1 MRELYQIFPSAFTDN
16 QINKILDHVSNESL
30 LNASTFSSKI
40 PSEDIRK
47 SKVCWLSE
55 DWIKNLLWEYIL
67 KVNNKSFKINVEKKS
82 EVQFTEYCSEDNGH
96 YDWHQ
101 DVNWNGQ
108 IDIDRKISITVQLSN
123 ENEYDGGN
131 FEFDELETNT
141 NFKLKGTIIIFPSYL
156 RHRVTPV
163 TSGVRKSLVA
173 WFSGPQ
179 WR

>member
-1 MRELYQIFPSAFTDN
+1 MRELYQTWPTSLTNAQIDAINVAAFSQPEHDATIFASPDKMAE
-16 QINKILDHVSNESL
+16 IRVS
-30 LNASTFSSKI
+30 T
-40 PSEDIRK
+40 IR
-47 SKVCWLSE
+47 WLS
-55 DWIKNLLWEYIL
+55 DPWISDLLWTYVRRANEDGFA
-67 KVNNKSFKINVEKKS
+67 VDVDNDAEM
-82 EVQFTEYCSEDNGH
+82 QFTEYPADQGGH

>member
-1 MRELYQIFPSAFTDN
+1 MRELYQIFPSAFSDN
-16 QINKILDHVSNESL
+16 QINKILEIVSNQSL
-30 LNASTFSSKI
+30 LDASTFSSKT
-40 PSEDIRK
+40 PLDKIRK
-47 SKVCWLSE
+47 SKICWLSE

-67 KVNNKSFKINVEKKS
+67 KINSNAFKIKVENNA
-82 EVQFTEYCSEDNGH
+82 EVQFTEYRFDENGH
-96 YDWHQ
+96 YDWHH

-108 IDIDRKISITVQLSN
+108 LDIDRKISLTVQLSN

-131 FEFDELETNT
+131 FEFEELETNA

-156 RHRVTPV
+156 RHRVTPI

>member
-1 MRELYQIFPSAFTDN
+1 MRELYQIFPSAFSDN
-16 QINKILDHVSNESL
+16 QINKILEIVSNQSL
-30 LNASTFSSKI
+30 LDAPTFSSKT
-40 PSEDIRK
+40 PSDKIRK
-47 SKVCWLSE
+47 SKICWLSE

-67 KVNNKSFKINVEKKS
+67 KINSNAFKIEVENNA
-82 EVQFTEYCSEDNGH
+82 EVQFTEYRFDENGH
-96 YDWHQ
+96 YDWHH

-108 IDIDRKISITVQLSN
+108 VDIDRKISLTVQLSN
-123 ENEYDGGN
+123 ENEYDGGD
-131 FEFDELETNT
+131 FEFEELETNA

-156 RHRVTPV
+156 RHRVTPI

>member
-1 MRELYQIFPSAFTDN
+1 
-16 QINKILDHVSNESL
+16 
-30 LNASTFSSKI
+30 
-40 PSEDIRK
+40 
-47 SKVCWLSE
+47 LSE

-82 EVQFTEYCSEDNGH
+82 EVQFTEYCYEDNGH

-108 IDIDRKISITVQLSN
+108 TDIDRKISITVQLSN

>member
-1 MRELYQIFPSAFTDN
+1 MRELYQIFPSAFSDN
-16 QINKILDHVSNESL
+16 QINKILEIVSNQSL
-30 LNASTFSSKI
+30 LDASTFLSKT
-40 PSEDIRK
+40 PSDKIRK
-47 SKVCWLSE
+47 SKICWLSE

-67 KVNNKSFKINVEKKS
+67 KINSNAFKIEVENNA
-82 EVQFTEYCSEDNGH
+82 EVQFTEYRFDENGH
-96 YDWHQ
+96 YDWHH

-108 IDIDRKISITVQLSN
+108 VDIDRKISLTVQLSN

-131 FEFDELETNT
+131 FEFEELETNA
-141 NFKLKGTIIIFPSYL
+141 NFKQKGTIIIFPSYL
-156 RHRVTPV
+156 RHRVTPI

>member
-1 MRELYQIFPSAFTDN
+1 MRELYQIFPSAFSDN
-16 QINKILDHVSNESL
+16 QINKILEIVSNQSL
-30 LNASTFSSKI
+30 LDASTFSYKT
-40 PSEDIRK
+40 PSDKIRK
-47 SKVCWLSE
+47 SKICWLSE

-67 KVNNKSFKINVEKKS
+67 KINSNAFKIEVENNA
-82 EVQFTEYCSEDNGH
+82 EVQFTEYRFDENGH
-96 YDWHQ
+96 YDWHH

-108 IDIDRKISITVQLSN
+108 VDIDRKISLTVQLSN
-123 ENEYDGGN
+123 ENEYDGGD
-131 FEFDELETNT
+131 FEFEELETNA

-156 RHRVTPV
+156 RHRVTPI

>member
-1 MRELYQIFPSAFTDN
+1 MRELYQIFPSAFSDN
-16 QINKILDHVSNESL
+16 QINKILEIVSNQSL
-30 LNASTFSSKI
+30 LDASTFSSKT
-40 PSEDIRK
+40 PLDKIRK
-47 SKVCWLSE
+47 SKICWLSE

-67 KVNNKSFKINVEKKS
+67 KINSNAFKIKVENNA
-82 EVQFTEYCSEDNGH
+82 EVQFTEYRFDENGH
-96 YDWHQ
+96 YDWHH

-108 IDIDRKISITVQLSN
+108 VDIDRKISLTVQLSN
-123 ENEYDGGN
+123 ENEYDGGD
-131 FEFDELETNT
+131 FEFEELETNA

-156 RHRVTPV
+156 RHRVTPI

>member
-16 QINKILDHVSNESL
+16 QINKILEIVSNQSL
-30 LNASTFSSKI
+30 LNASTFSYKV
-40 PSEDIRK
+40 PSDNVRK
-47 SKVCWLSE
+47 SKICWLSE
-55 DWIKNLLWEYIL
+55 NWIKNLLWEHIL
-67 KVNNKSFKINVEKKS
+67 RVNNKSFKIDVENKS
-82 EVQFTEYCSEDNGH
+82 EVQFTEYSFADNGH
-96 YDWHQ
+96 YDWHH

-108 IDIDRKISITVQLSN
+108 TDIDRKISMTVQLSN
-123 ENEYDGGN
+123 ENEYDGGD
-131 FEFDELETNT
+131 FEFEELETNA

>member
-1 MRELYQIFPSAFTDN
+1 MRELYQIFPSAFSDN
-16 QINKILDHVSNESL
+16 QINKILEIVSNQSL
-30 LNASTFSSKI
+30 LDASTFSSKT
-40 PSEDIRK
+40 PLDKIRK
-47 SKVCWLSE
+47 SKICWLSE

-67 KVNNKSFKINVEKKS
+67 KINSNAFKIEVKNNA
-82 EVQFTEYCSEDNGH
+82 EVQFTEYRFDENGH
-96 YDWHQ
+96 YDWHH

-108 IDIDRKISITVQLSN
+108 VDIDRKISLTVQLSN
-123 ENEYDGGN
+123 ENEYDGGD
-131 FEFDELETNT
+131 FEFEELETNA

-156 RHRVTPV
+156 RHRVAPI